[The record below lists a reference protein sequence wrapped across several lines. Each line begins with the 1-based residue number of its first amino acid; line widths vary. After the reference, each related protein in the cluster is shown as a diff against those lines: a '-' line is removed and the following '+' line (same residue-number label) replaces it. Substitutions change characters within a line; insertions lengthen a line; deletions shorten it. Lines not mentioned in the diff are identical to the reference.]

1 MTADTNTCLL
11 KRKKGKK
18 KLRQQN
24 CLFSVPEERK
34 RDKSYSRD

>member
-18 KLRQQN
+18 KKLGQQN

-34 RDKSYSRD
+34 RDKSYS